1 MNFGEAKTR
10 VQDAIGAGS
19 NELTSQ
25 LGTFVTDALRDI
37 HAAGR
42 WPWDRKAS
50 TFSVLEDVKTTVS
63 GSHSIGADHIHTVAT
78 HVSGYDNGL
87 VKIGGNVYD
96 IVSWVSTN
104 NKLTVSPDLITTP
117 VVGDSVQIIQ
127 ETVSLPS
134 DVETVIDVIDMA
146 YPRVLSG
153 RAGNQCRRLFPDPFL
168 TLGAFP
174 YEWWARGVDSS
185 GNIQLVLYPPPDEKR
200 VYQVEYWRR
209 VQLPTSDSDELEA
222 VTGIQERFHPVIVAG
237 AKYKAFEFE
246 FENEGVK
253 ASAQGEFLAGISRM
267 RNFSRADAGAIRSLR
282 SDRSRF
288 VGRNR
293 YLPTDRITG
302 YTSDST

>member
-50 TFSVLEDVKTTVS
+50 TFSVLDNVETTVS
-63 GSHSIGADHIHTVAT
+63 GSHSIGADHVHTVAT
-78 HVSGYDNGL
+78 HVNGYDGGL

-96 IVSWVSTN
+96 IVSWVSAN

-117 VVGDSVQIIQ
+117 VVGDSVHIIQ

-153 RAGNQCRRLFPDPFL
+153 RSGNQCRRLFPDPFL

-174 YEWWARGVDSS
+174 YEWWVRGVDSS

-209 VQLPTSDSDELEA
+209 VQLPINDSDELEV

-267 RNFSRADAGAIRSLR
+267 RNFSRADAGAIRFLR